1 MKPRNVYVGGVGYG
15 AGNIGDDGIL
25 HGILRIIEAVIPNTK
40 ITVGTYKSKRLDC
53 ISHDI
58 QYVDYQ
64 NLQQVTVAIKEC
76 DCFVTGGATV
86 ITDDL
91 SLDYPLKY
99 NARLV
104 SIAKF
109 YGKRV
114 AMLSIGANVLRQDA
128 GAKIAKTITRL
139 CDLITVRDEESHS
152 VCLEL
157 GANPSRTT
165 ATADPAFLLRPK
177 ETTRSKELKERL
189 RARGKVF
196 GINVVNEVWA
206 DLDVYKIAIAK
217 ACEYFFSRHGYTPVF
232 FCNEVRPGN
241 FFDFEA
247 NRQTAEFLNCEH
259 ELLEPIY
266 YSPEE
271 IIDILSTFEFV
282 IGMRMHGLIFSA
294 VAGIPFVAVS
304 RVDKVDNFMRRFGL
318 GISGTVS
325 QCDSKQLIADAE
337 DLLKNRRAF
346 QREAAERVAKL
357 REDCLKN
364 VELLREMFNERRI
377 FWHKINVS
385 SLRFLMSTTKSYK
398 RFQRLLRGEIT
409 FGRIVRKL
417 RSSLGQRG
425 AN

>member
-1 MKPRNVYVGGVGYG
+1 MKPSRIYIGGNIYG
-15 AGNIGDDGIL
+15 AGNIGDDAVLQGIL
-25 HGILRIIEAVIPNTK
+25 SMLESVVPGAIV
-40 ITVGTYKSKRLDC
+40 TVGTYQGRSLEYLPC
-53 ISHDI
+53 TL
-58 QYVDYQ
+58 QYVKSYDMPQ
-64 NLQQVTVAIKEC
+64 IINAIRRS
-76 DCFVTGGATV
+76 DCFISGGGTM
-86 ITDDL
+86 IGDELNL
-91 SLDYPLKY
+91 SFPLGY
-99 NARLV
+99 NLRLI
-104 SIAKF
+104 SIAKL

-114 AMLSIGANVLRQDA
+114 AMMGIGANRVRQDE
-128 GAKIAKTITRL
+128 GVKIAKTITRL
-139 CDLITVRDEESHS
+139 CDLITVRDEQSRS

-157 GANPSRTT
+157 GANPSRTI

-189 RARGKVF
+189 RSRGKVF

-206 DLDVYKIAIAK
+206 HKDGYKIAIAK
-217 ACEYFFSRHGYTPVF
+217 TCEYFSSRNGYTPVF
-232 FCNEVRPGN
+232 FCNEVRPGD

-247 NRQTAEFLNCEH
+247 NRQTAELLNCEH

-271 IIDILSTFEFV
+271 MIDILSTFEFV
-282 IGMRMHGLIFSA
+282 IGMRMHSLIFSA

-304 RVDKVDNFMRRFGL
+304 RVDKVDNFMHLFGL
-318 GISGTVS
+318 GISGTMS

-337 DLLKNRRAF
+337 DLLKNRDTF
-346 QREAAERVAKL
+346 QRDIAERVAKL